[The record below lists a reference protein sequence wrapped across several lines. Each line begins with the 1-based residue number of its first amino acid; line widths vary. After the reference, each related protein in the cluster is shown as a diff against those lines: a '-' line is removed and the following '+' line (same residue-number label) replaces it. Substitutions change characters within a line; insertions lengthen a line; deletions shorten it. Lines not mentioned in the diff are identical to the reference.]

1 MRKLNNKWVI
11 ITILYL
17 ILLISSFAITYAY
30 YVSQKAYGI
39 TLQTG
44 EFEVEI
50 FISFDNNAILI
61 DSPYYDQEK
70 NVVLVNSYDSNSEN
84 YIGKLKISVLIT
96 PAVAARV
103 RFKIMDEWEL
113 TRTYLDQNPEYPVD
127 PVVES
132 IYHTAKDETYYP
144 FSLLKVDPTFD
155 VKFDLDSYAY
165 LNDVLQH
172 GKPRMIHL
180 IDGGDRFLVRS
191 NNIFEE
197 TVYIKLGFLIEV
209 VQANRIVELWGIDQT
224 FYTE

>member
-1 MRKLNNKWVI
+1 MKHLKNKWVI

-17 ILLISSFAITYAY
+17 VLLISSFAMTYAY
-30 YVSQKAYGI
+30 YVSQKEYGI
-39 TLQTG
+39 TLQSG
-44 EFEVEI
+44 EFEVEV
-50 FISFDNNAILI
+50 FISFNDNVILV
-61 DSPYYDQEK
+61 DSPHYNQAK
-70 NVVLVNSYDSNSEN
+70 NVVLVNSYDPESEN

-155 VKFDLDSYAY
+155 AKFDLDSYAY
-165 LNDVLQH
+165 YNEVLKS
-172 GKPRMIHL
+172 GKSQMIHL
-180 IDGGDRFLVRS
+180 INGGDQFLVRS

-209 VQANRIVELWGIDQT
+209 IQANRIAELWGIDHL